1 MSDKYGNLMQ
11 EVECIKQAW
20 AGFGILEA
28 LQFIDENFEEYRGTT
43 VGREFR
49 MFMNEGRM
57 LFKEVA

>member
-20 AGFGILEA
+20 KGFGILEA
-28 LQFIDENFEEYRGTT
+28 LQFIDENFEEYRGTV

-49 MFMNEGRM
+49 IFMAEGRM

>member
-1 MSDKYGNLMQ
+1 MYTNLMN

-28 LQFIDENFEEYRGTT
+28 LQFIDENFEEYRGTV

-49 MFMNEGRM
+49 MFMAEGAR
-57 LFKEVA
+57 LFQVKEVA